1 MYHRAMGISALV
13 VLGVLALAPAGCT
26 LHREPPPP
34 TSTRTPRATF
44 TPAATAT
51 LTLPPC
57 PTDTPEPS
65 PTRRPPRETNTPTA
79 TLPPTPTS
87 PPTNTPRPRPTRTPA
102 PTAAPL
108 KGADWDFEAGFV
120 DWVCPYGDL
129 TMGGGVGVGWQA
141 RNPASPDQP
150 ENRWHSHFSE
160 NKDPT
165 SVHSGQR
172 SQRISFE
179 QVACEAYLFRT
190 ITTVPGHTYRVE
202 AWGKF
207 KSSPSNPILYIG
219 LDPTGATDPRS
230 NSVVWVTFPDQVG
243 DKWLQGV
250 AKARATGNTMTIYLR
265 ALRPVGKSL
274 EYGDTFFDDVSV
286 WDEG

>member
-1 MYHRAMGISALV
+1 
-13 VLGVLALAPAGCT
+13 
-26 LHREPPPP
+26 
-34 TSTRTPRATF
+34 
-44 TPAATAT
+44 
-51 LTLPPC
+51 
-57 PTDTPEPS
+57 
-65 PTRRPPRETNTPTA
+65 
-79 TLPPTPTS
+79 
-87 PPTNTPRPRPTRTPA
+87 
-102 PTAAPL
+102 
-108 KGADWDFEAGFV
+108 
-120 DWVCPYGDL
+120 
-129 TMGGGVGVGWQA
+129 MGGGVGVGWQA
-141 RNPASPDQP
+141 RNPANPDQP